1 MTSYFYRDFGPERL
15 SIKHT
20 SFIFSRGLK
29 LSPCREDG
37 RVESYWLS
45 ALNFLVRI
53 AIQPEF
59 CRKVLQ
65 AYCDHMNDAI
75 LLLESAD
82 CKKKCGI

>member
-53 AIQPEF
+53 AIQPATYSAVLPF
-59 CRKVLQ
+59 IKCRRAGLPL
-65 AYCDHMNDAI
+65 AGETRIDI
-75 LLLESAD
+75 IGELT
-82 CKKKCGI
+82 